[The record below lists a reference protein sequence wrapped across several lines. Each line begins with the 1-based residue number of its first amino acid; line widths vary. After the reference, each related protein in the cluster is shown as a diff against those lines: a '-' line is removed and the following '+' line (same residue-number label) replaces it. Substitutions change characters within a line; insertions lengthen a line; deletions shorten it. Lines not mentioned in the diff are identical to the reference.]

1 MIEKR
6 GNSHFSSFQQPSSFE
21 QADRYGGM
29 LIRKFLATPFA
40 VGLSA
45 FLMVFFLGVQMK
57 NLQHNEILLAGLTS
71 VGISSLWLIN
81 VNGAMRNGACKAAYV
96 VGASLGA
103 MSAIPFYGLLS
114 S

>member
-29 LIRKFLATPFA
+29 LIRKFLGTPFA

-45 FLMVFFLGVQMK
+45 YLMVFFLGVQTK
-57 NLQHNEILLAGLTS
+57 NLQHNEIFQTGLVS
-71 VGISSLWLIN
+71 LCISSLWIVN
-81 VNGAMRNGACKAAYV
+81 VNGAMRNRACKVAYV
-96 VGASLGA
+96 IGASLGA
-103 MSAIPFYGLLS
+103 MSAIPFYIWLNG
-114 S
+114 